1 MKKSCNKK
9 NNSDERQTISKW
21 EEAEIETKKKEKV
34 FTLGDSIIKQRK
46 ELKTKNKKKTGQTSD
61 EDFVERFRRKDL
73 GKIKLFHLAFTTI

>member
-1 MKKSCNKK
+1 MKKNCNKK

>member
-1 MKKSCNKK
+1 MGRGGNW
-9 NNSDERQTISKW
+9 N
-21 EEAEIETKKKEKV
+21 KKKEKV

-73 GKIKLFHLAFTTI
+73 GKIKLFHLAFTTIWRLDRLDHQSW

>member
-1 MKKSCNKK
+1 MKKNCNKK

-46 ELKTKNKKKTGQTSD
+46 ELKTKKKQDRQAT
-61 EDFVERFRRKDL
+61 
-73 GKIKLFHLAFTTI
+73 KILWKGLEEKILEK

>member
-1 MKKSCNKK
+1 MKKNCNKK

-21 EEAEIETKKKEKV
+21 EEAEIETKIKEKV

>member
-1 MKKSCNKK
+1 MKGKQLANGKRRK
-9 NNSDERQTISKW
+9 LKQ
-21 EEAEIETKKKEKV
+21 KKKEKV

>member
-1 MKKSCNKK
+1 MKKNCNKK

-73 GKIKLFHLAFTTI
+73 GKIKSFHLAFTTI

>member
-1 MKKSCNKK
+1 MKKNCNKK

-46 ELKTKNKKKTGQTSD
+46 ELKTKNKKKQDRQAT
-61 EDFVERFRRKDL
+61 
-73 GKIKLFHLAFTTI
+73 KILWKGLEEKILEK

>member
-1 MKKSCNKK
+1 MKKNCNKK

-46 ELKTKNKKKTGQTSD
+46 ELKTKKKKKTGQTSD